1 MPRTP
6 REELF
11 NATEVGILHC
21 VQRCVRRAF
30 LAGVDAASGESYEF
44 RREWIRRRME
54 LLASVF
60 GVDILTYAILSNHLH
75 IVIRNRPD
83 IVTKWSYRE
92 IAVRWL
98 RVFPGRRIEEQLAEP
113 TKSDVDKIVNNKER
127 MAIINLRLSD
137 PSWFMRALCEPI
149 ARMANLHDK
158 CTGRFWEG
166 RFRAQKI
173 ADESG
178 LLACCM
184 YVDLNPIRA
193 AIVATLEQS
202 VYTSAYDRIRSIQG
216 VEINSAA
223 AELAIASNEES
234 GKRIRDTPVKKLK
247 EERLAKKRL
256 SIKKIPMDAW
266 LAPMKLDERISKHL
280 MKGSLSHATASSS
293 MHRSRSGVRASD
305 KGFLSMSTGDYLL
318 LLEWTGQQTRASNQ
332 GKVPDNLQPILGR
345 LGIDASMWC
354 DLVWDFK
361 KYFGGGSAVGSPYSL
376 NEDAKERGREWSRGQ
391 RSSSTCFVNQSKL
404 DM

>member
-1 MPRTP
+1 MPRT
-6 REELF
+6 RRDELF
-11 NATEVGILHC
+11 NAAEVGILHC

-30 LAGVDAASGESYEF
+30 LAGVDATSGENYDS

-60 GVDILTYAILSNHLH
+60 GVDVLAYGILPNHLH
-75 IVIRNRPD
+75 IIIRNRPD
-83 IVTKWSYRE
+83 IVTAWSDRE

-98 RVFPGRRIEEQLAEP
+98 RAFPGRRIDEQLAEP
-113 TKSDVDKIVNNKER
+113 TKSDVTKMVSNKER
-127 MAIINLRLSD
+127 MADIKLRLSD

-166 RFRAQKI
+166 RFKAQKI
-173 ADESG
+173 TDESG

-193 AIVATLEQS
+193 AIVATIAKS
-202 VYTSAYDRIRSIQG
+202 IGTSAYDRIKSLQG
-216 VEINSAA
+216 IEINSAA
-223 AELAIASNEES
+223 AELAIVSHEAA
-234 GKRIRDTPVKKLK
+234 GKQNRDTPVKKLK
-247 EERLAKKRL
+247 EQRLAKKRL

-266 LAPMKLDERISKHL
+266 LAPMKLDERSIKHH
-280 MKGSLSHATASSS
+280 MKGSLSNANASPLVR
-293 MHRSRSGVRASD
+293 RSRSGVRASD
-305 KGFLSMSTGDYLL
+305 KGFLSMNTGDYLL
-318 LLEWTGQQTRASNQ
+318 LLKWTGQQTRSGKR

-361 KYFGGGSAVGSPYSL
+361 KYFGSSAVGSPQSVT
-376 NEDAKERGREWSRGQ
+376 EDAKERGRKWSRGQ
-391 RSSSTCFVNQSKL
+391 RSSSICFVQKP
-404 DM
+404 